1 MIEYGNIQ
9 QKTAIHDLRVDFLI
23 WFKELYYIVSQQ
35 EMGEEEGVDIM
46 RVAYMQRELV

>member
-23 WFKELYYIVSQQ
+23 WFKELYYCISTGNGCGRVS
-35 EMGEEEGVDIM
+35 GGSGG
-46 RVAYMQRELV
+46 